1 MLFDRLSLHAVLV
14 EANRPI
20 DVFLDTKIIAVGDDL
35 RRVFSTALV
44 SSTVIVPIASKDAL
58 SAMMTHDATKI
69 DNVLLEWILCLCA
82 LKFGRIK
89 KVIPILIGCRD
100 PTTNAGSTGITIS
113 GIKPISSD
121 FFRESSV
128 NTLATSKL
136 VPTSTLREAARL
148 LLLGASFS
156 STEVEMLDLGSWT
169 LGTVISG
176 MTGFLGIKTWEFF
189 SLRRLV
195 ADIAD
200 NVQSAVNHEASL
212 AALVQK
218 RKSMEVTVVP
228 TAKMTEH
235 TVAMSTD
242 ATPKTTPGSEIAG
255 ADAALLHFAEAF
267 KILQDPSKATKIG
280 KDSLAQ
286 LIEDEGVEE
295 ASDLQHATV
304 DFFNNA
310 IALLKAVPRKK
321 FITELEKA
329 RIAAGSGVDSG
340 AT

>member
-1 MLFDRLSLHAVLV
+1 
-14 EANRPI
+14 
-20 DVFLDTKIIAVGDDL
+20 
-35 RRVFSTALV
+35 
-44 SSTVIVPIASKDAL
+44 
-58 SAMMTHDATKI
+58 
-69 DNVLLEWILCLCA
+69 
-82 LKFGRIK
+82 
-89 KVIPILIGCRD
+89 
-100 PTTNAGSTGITIS
+100 
-113 GIKPISSD
+113 
-121 FFRESSV
+121 
-128 NTLATSKL
+128 
-136 VPTSTLREAARL
+136 
-148 LLLGASFS
+148 
-156 STEVEMLDLGSWT
+156 
-169 LGTVISG
+169 

-218 RKSMEVTVVP
+218 RKSMEVTVVS

-242 ATPKTTPGSEIAG
+242 ATLKTTPGSEIAG

-267 KILQDPSKATKIG
+267 KILQDPLKATKIG